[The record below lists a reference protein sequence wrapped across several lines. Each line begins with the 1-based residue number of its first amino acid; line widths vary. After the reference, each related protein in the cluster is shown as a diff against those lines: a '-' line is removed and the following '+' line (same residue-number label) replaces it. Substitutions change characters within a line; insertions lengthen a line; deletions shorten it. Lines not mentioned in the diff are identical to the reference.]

1 MFNINFKKINFRK
14 FNLRKI
20 ATKVVT
26 IVGMVTLG
34 TALAHAGTTQGIEN
48 LSIIQ
53 GTIGGTTKTAMRMI
67 MLVAAIAGIS
77 FVAMGLFSFKAA
89 SDSAGQ
95 QNNNLQKGVVK
106 LVIGGALISLPF
118 LLRVSQNSVMKSGMS
133 GSGLVVPNESSIYSG
148 TD

>member
-1 MFNINFKKINFRK
+1 MFKINFRK

-48 LSIIQ
+48 LHVIQ
-53 GTIGGTTKTAMRMI
+53 TTIGGTTRTAMRMI

-77 FVAMGLFSFKAA
+77 FVAMALFSFKAA

-133 GSGLVVPNESSIYSG
+133 GSGLVVPIESSIYSG
-148 TD
+148 KADDK